1 MKIRLDDVMQSVSCP
16 FKASYYYYIPLETV
30 LMFMNGVIYG
40 KSIDGIS
47 SEKDI
52 LRQKE
57 DFIKLPEIGEEGRIK
72 VMKAFVGTIP
82 GSDWF
87 EELKDLDEDER
98 MLYFENAVRERHLL
112 IKWFNYRDEV
122 YMEFSKRWCSENGLE
137 LIE

>member
-52 LRQKE
+52 ARQKE
-57 DFIKLPEIGEEGRIK
+57 DFIKLPEIGEEGREK
-72 VMKAFVGTIP
+72 VMMSFISSLGDEAAKVRLREAAEKGIEYFDSILT
-82 GSDWF
+82 
-87 EELKDLDEDER
+87 EER
-98 MLYFENAVRERHLL
+98 LL
-112 IKWFNYRDEV
+112 IRWINFRDDIV
-122 YMEFSKRWCSENGLE
+122 TADGKMQLV
-137 LIE
+137 

>member
-30 LMFMNGVIYG
+30 LMFMNCVIYG

-52 LRQKE
+52 ARQKE
-57 DFIKLPEIGEEGRIK
+57 DFIKLPEIGEEGREK
-72 VMKAFVGTIP
+72 VMMSFISSLGDEAAKVRLREAAEKGIEYFDSILT
-82 GSDWF
+82 
-87 EELKDLDEDER
+87 EER
-98 MLYFENAVRERHLL
+98 LL
-112 IKWFNYRDEV
+112 IRWINFRDDI
-122 YMEFSKRWCSENGLE
+122 YMEFSRRWSRDNGLE

>member
-16 FKASYYYYIPLETV
+16 FNASYYYYIPLETV

-52 LRQKE
+52 ARQKE
-57 DFIKLPEIGEEGRIK
+57 DFIKLPEIGEEGREK
-72 VMKAFVGTIP
+72 VMMSFISSIGDEAAKVRLREAAEKGMQYFDGILT
-82 GSDWF
+82 
-87 EELKDLDEDER
+87 EER
-98 MLYFENAVRERHLL
+98 LL
-112 IKWFNYRDEV
+112 IRWINFRDEI
-122 YMEFSKRWCSENGLE
+122 YMEFARRWSRENGLE

>member
-52 LRQKE
+52 PRQKE
-57 DFIKLPEIGEEGRIK
+57 DFIKLPEIGEEGREK
-72 VMKAFVGTIP
+72 VMMSFISSLGDEAAKVRLREAAEKGIEYFDSILT
-82 GSDWF
+82 
-87 EELKDLDEDER
+87 EER
-98 MLYFENAVRERHLL
+98 LL
-112 IKWFNYRDEV
+112 IRWINFRDDI
-122 YMEFSKRWCSENGLE
+122 YMEFSRRWSRDNGLE

>member
-16 FKASYYYYIPLETV
+16 FRASYYYYIPLETV

-57 DFIKLPEIGEEGRIK
+57 DFIKLPEIGEEGREK
-72 VMKAFVGTIP
+72 VMMSFISSLGDEAAKVRLREAAEKGIEYFDSILT
-82 GSDWF
+82 
-87 EELKDLDEDER
+87 EER
-98 MLYFENAVRERHLL
+98 LL
-112 IKWFNYRDEV
+112 IRWINFRDDI
-122 YMEFSKRWCSENGLE
+122 YMEFSRRWSRDNGLE

>member
-52 LRQKE
+52 ARQKE
-57 DFIKLPEIGEEGRIK
+57 DFIKLPEIGEEGREK
-72 VMKAFVGTIP
+72 VMMSFISSLGDEAAKVRLREAAEKGIEYFDSILT
-82 GSDWF
+82 
-87 EELKDLDEDER
+87 EER
-98 MLYFENAVRERHLL
+98 LL
-112 IKWFNYRDEV
+112 IRWINFRDDI
-122 YMEFSKRWCSENGLE
+122 YMEFSRRWSRDNGQE

>member
-57 DFIKLPEIGEEGRIK
+57 DFIKLPEIGEEGREK
-72 VMKAFVGTIP
+72 VMMSFISSLGDEAAKVRLREAAEKGIEYFDSILT
-82 GSDWF
+82 
-87 EELKDLDEDER
+87 EER
-98 MLYFENAVRERHLL
+98 LL
-112 IKWFNYRDEV
+112 IRWFNYRDDI
-122 YMEFSKRWCSENGLE
+122 YMEFVRRWSRENRLD

>member
-1 MKIRLDDVMQSVSCP
+1 
-16 FKASYYYYIPLETV
+16 
-30 LMFMNGVIYG
+30 
-40 KSIDGIS
+40 
-47 SEKDI
+47 
-52 LRQKE
+52 
-57 DFIKLPEIGEEGRIK
+57 
-72 VMKAFVGTIP
+72 MKAFVGTIP

>member
-47 SEKDI
+47 SEKDV
-52 LRQKE
+52 LQHQDE
-57 DFIKLPEIGEEGRIK
+57 FLKLPEIGEEGREK
-72 VMKAFVGTIP
+72 VMMSFISSLGDEAAKVRLREAAEKGIEYFDSILT
-82 GSDWF
+82 
-87 EELKDLDEDER
+87 EER
-98 MLYFENAVRERHLL
+98 LL
-112 IKWFNYRDEV
+112 IRWINFRDDI
-122 YMEFSKRWCSENGLE
+122 YMEFSRRWSRDNGLE

>member
-47 SEKDI
+47 SEKDTA
-52 LRQKE
+52 RQKE
-57 DFIKLPEIGEEGRIK
+57 DFIKLPEIGEEGREK
-72 VMKAFVGTIP
+72 VMMSFISSLGDEAAKVRLREAAEKGIEYFDSILT
-82 GSDWF
+82 
-87 EELKDLDEDER
+87 EER
-98 MLYFENAVRERHLL
+98 LL
-112 IKWFNYRDEV
+112 IRWINFRDDI
-122 YMEFSKRWCSENGLE
+122 YMEFSRRWSRDNGLE

>member
-52 LRQKE
+52 ARQKE
-57 DFIKLPEIGEEGRIK
+57 DFIKLPEIGEEGREK
-72 VMKAFVGTIP
+72 VMMSFISSLGDEAAKVRLREAAEKGIEYFDSILT
-82 GSDWF
+82 
-87 EELKDLDEDER
+87 EER
-98 MLYFENAVRERHLL
+98 LL
-112 IKWFNYRDEV
+112 IRWINFRDEI
-122 YMEFSKRWCSENGLE
+122 YMEFSRRWSRDNGLE

>member
-52 LRQKE
+52 ARQKE
-57 DFIKLPEIGEEGRIK
+57 DLIKLPEIGEEGREK
-72 VMKAFVGTIP
+72 VMMSFISSLGDEAAKVRLREAAEKGIEYFDSILT
-82 GSDWF
+82 
-87 EELKDLDEDER
+87 EER
-98 MLYFENAVRERHLL
+98 LL
-112 IKWFNYRDEV
+112 IRWINFRDDI
-122 YMEFSKRWCSENGLE
+122 YMEFSRRWSRDNGLE

>member
-16 FKASYYYYIPLETV
+16 FHASYYYYIPLETV

-40 KSIDGIS
+40 KTINGIS

-57 DFIKLPEIGEEGRIK
+57 NFIRLPEIGEEGRER
-72 VMKAFVGTIP
+72 VMMSFISSLG
-82 GSDWF
+82 
-87 EELKDLDEDER
+87 DE
-98 MLYFENAVRERHLL
+98 AVRVRLREAAEKGMQYFDSMLTEERLL
-112 IKWFNYRDEV
+112 IRWFNYRDEIYV
-122 YMEFSKRWCSENGLE
+122 EFVRRWSRESGLE

>member
-30 LMFMNGVIYG
+30 LMFMNGVIYD

-52 LRQKE
+52 ARQKE
-57 DFIKLPEIGEEGRIK
+57 DFIKLPEIGEEGREK
-72 VMKAFVGTIP
+72 VMMSFISSLGDEAAKVRLREAAEKGIEYFDSILT
-82 GSDWF
+82 
-87 EELKDLDEDER
+87 EER
-98 MLYFENAVRERHLL
+98 LL
-112 IKWFNYRDEV
+112 IRWINFRDDI
-122 YMEFSKRWCSENGLE
+122 YMEFSRRWSRDNGLE

>member
-52 LRQKE
+52 ARQKE
-57 DFIKLPEIGEEGRIK
+57 DFIKLPEIGEEGRERVMMSFISSLGDEAAK
-72 VMKAFVGTIP
+72 VRLREAAEKGIEYFDSILT
-82 GSDWF
+82 
-87 EELKDLDEDER
+87 EER
-98 MLYFENAVRERHLL
+98 LL
-112 IKWFNYRDEV
+112 IRWINFRDDI
-122 YMEFSKRWCSENGLE
+122 YMEFSRRWSRDNGLE

>member
-47 SEKDI
+47 SEKDV
-52 LRQKE
+52 LQHQDE
-57 DFIKLPEIGEEGRIK
+57 FLKLPGIGEEGREK
-72 VMKAFVGTIP
+72 VMMSFISSLGDEAAKVRLREAAEKGIEYFDSILT
-82 GSDWF
+82 
-87 EELKDLDEDER
+87 EER
-98 MLYFENAVRERHLL
+98 LL
-112 IKWFNYRDEV
+112 IRWINFRDDI
-122 YMEFSKRWCSENGLE
+122 YMEFSRRWSRDNGLE

>member
-57 DFIKLPEIGEEGRIK
+57 DFIKLPEIGEEGREK
-72 VMKAFVGTIP
+72 VMMSYIYSLGDEAAKVRLREAAEKGIEYFDSILT
-82 GSDWF
+82 
-87 EELKDLDEDER
+87 EER
-98 MLYFENAVRERHLL
+98 LL
-112 IKWFNYRDEV
+112 IRWINFRDDI
-122 YMEFSKRWCSENGLE
+122 YMEFSRRWSRDNGLE

>member
-16 FKASYYYYIPLETV
+16 LKASYYYYIPLETV

-52 LRQKE
+52 ARQKE
-57 DFIKLPEIGEEGRIK
+57 DFIKLPEIGEEGREK
-72 VMKAFVGTIP
+72 VMMSFISSLGDEAAKVRLREAAEKGIEYFDSILT
-82 GSDWF
+82 
-87 EELKDLDEDER
+87 EER
-98 MLYFENAVRERHLL
+98 LL
-112 IKWFNYRDEV
+112 IRWINFRDDI
-122 YMEFSKRWCSENGLE
+122 YMEFSRRWSRDNGLE

>member
-16 FKASYYYYIPLETV
+16 LKASYYYYIPLETV

-52 LRQKE
+52 ARQKE
-57 DFIKLPEIGEEGRIK
+57 DFIKLPEIGEEGREK
-72 VMKAFVGTIP
+72 VMMSFISSLGDEAAKVRLREAAEKSIEYFDSILT
-82 GSDWF
+82 
-87 EELKDLDEDER
+87 EER
-98 MLYFENAVRERHLL
+98 LL
-112 IKWFNYRDEV
+112 IRWINFRDDI
-122 YMEFSKRWCSENGLE
+122 YMEFSRRWSRDNGLE

>member
-52 LRQKE
+52 ARQKE
-57 DFIKLPEIGEEGRIK
+57 DFIKLPEIGEEGREK
-72 VMKAFVGTIP
+72 VMMSFISSLG
-82 GSDWF
+82 
-87 EELKDLDEDER
+87 DEAAKVRLREAAEKGIE
-98 MLYFENAVRERHLL
+98 YFESILTEERLL
-112 IKWFNYRDEV
+112 IRWINFRDDI
-122 YMEFSKRWCSENGLE
+122 YMEFSRRWSRDNGLE

>member
-57 DFIKLPEIGEEGRIK
+57 DFIKLPEIGEEGREK
-72 VMKAFVGTIP
+72 VMMSFISSLGDEAAKVRLREAAEKGIEYFDSILT
-82 GSDWF
+82 
-87 EELKDLDEDER
+87 EER
-98 MLYFENAVRERHLL
+98 LL
-112 IKWFNYRDEV
+112 IRWINFRDDI
-122 YMEFSKRWCSENGLE
+122 YMEFSRRWSRDNGLE

>member
-52 LRQKE
+52 ARQKE
-57 DFIKLPEIGEEGRIK
+57 DFIKLPEIGEEGREK
-72 VMKAFVGTIP
+72 VMMSFISSLGDEAAKVRLREAAEKGIEYFDSILT
-82 GSDWF
+82 
-87 EELKDLDEDER
+87 EER
-98 MLYFENAVRERHLL
+98 LL
-112 IKWFNYRDEV
+112 IRWINFRDDI
-122 YMEFSKRWCSENGLE
+122 YMEFSRRWSRDNGLE
-137 LIE
+137 LLE

>member
-16 FKASYYYYIPLETV
+16 FRASYYYYIPLETV

-52 LRQKE
+52 ARQKE
-57 DFIKLPEIGEEGRIK
+57 DFIKLPEIGEEGREK
-72 VMKAFVGTIP
+72 VMMSFISSLGDEAAKVRLREAAEKGIEYFDSILT
-82 GSDWF
+82 
-87 EELKDLDEDER
+87 EER
-98 MLYFENAVRERHLL
+98 LL
-112 IKWFNYRDEV
+112 IRWINFRDDI
-122 YMEFSKRWCSENGLE
+122 YMEFSRRWSRDNGLE

>member
-30 LMFMNGVIYG
+30 LMLMNGVIYG

-52 LRQKE
+52 ARQKE
-57 DFIKLPEIGEEGRIK
+57 DFIKLPEIGEEGREK
-72 VMKAFVGTIP
+72 VMMSFISSLGDEAAKVRLREAAEKGIEYFDSILT
-82 GSDWF
+82 
-87 EELKDLDEDER
+87 EER
-98 MLYFENAVRERHLL
+98 LL
-112 IKWFNYRDEV
+112 IRWINFRDDI
-122 YMEFSKRWCSENGLE
+122 YMEFSRRWSRDNGLE

>member
-57 DFIKLPEIGEEGRIK
+57 DFIKLPEIGEEGREK
-72 VMKAFVGTIP
+72 VMMSCISSLGDEAAKVRLREAAEKGIEYFDSILT
-82 GSDWF
+82 
-87 EELKDLDEDER
+87 EER
-98 MLYFENAVRERHLL
+98 LL
-112 IKWFNYRDEV
+112 IRWINFRDDI
-122 YMEFSKRWCSENGLE
+122 YMEFSRRWSRDNGLE

>member
-16 FKASYYYYIPLETV
+16 FRASYYYYIPLETV

-52 LRQKE
+52 ARQKE
-57 DFIKLPEIGEEGRIK
+57 DLIKLPEIGEEGREK
-72 VMKAFVGTIP
+72 VMMSFISSLGDEAAKVRLREAAEKGIEYFDSILT
-82 GSDWF
+82 
-87 EELKDLDEDER
+87 EER
-98 MLYFENAVRERHLL
+98 LL
-112 IKWFNYRDEV
+112 IRWINFRDDI
-122 YMEFSKRWCSENGLE
+122 YMEFSRRWSRDNGLE

>member
-52 LRQKE
+52 ARQKE
-57 DFIKLPEIGEEGRIK
+57 DFIKLPEIGEEGREK
-72 VMKAFVGTIP
+72 VMMSFISSLGDEAAKVRLREAAEKGIEYFDSILT
-82 GSDWF
+82 
-87 EELKDLDEDER
+87 EER
-98 MLYFENAVRERHLL
+98 LL
-112 IKWFNYRDEV
+112 IRWINFRDDI
-122 YMEFSKRWCSENGLE
+122 YMEFSRRWSRDNGLD